1 MSETISAATI
11 GAMIFSMCIAFALPI
26 AAMIFAKIRLK
37 GMLRYVFV
45 GAAVFV
51 LFVLVLESGMH
62 ALVIGIFGEGITKNI
77 WIYALYGGLAAGLFE
92 EIGRFLAM
100 KFVMRRSLTKEN
112 AVMYGIGHGGIE
124 AMILVGLT
132 YVSNLITAVMINAG
146 MLETIL
152 AGVPEGSRET
162 TREQLSVL
170 WTLPSYTFALAGC
183 ERVSAFVLHI
193 CLSYIVYRAAKD
205 KKLLYYLLAVVIHAA
220 VDAVA
225 VLLGSMLPDYCMEIV
240 LAAIVIILA
249 VVTVKK
255 YRAEA

>member
-1 MSETISAATI
+1 MSETISSAAI
-11 GAMIFSMCIAFALPI
+11 VAMIFSMCIAFALPI

-62 ALVIGIFGEGITKNI
+62 ALVLGISGEGLTKNI

-92 EIGRFLAM
+92 ETGRFLAM

-124 AMILVGLT
+124 AMILVGLS
-132 YVSNLITAVMINAG
+132 YISNLITAMMINAG

-152 AGVPEGSRET
+152 AGVPEGIREA
-162 TREQLSVL
+162 TREQLSLL
-170 WTLPSYTFALAGC
+170 WTLPAHTFALAGC
-183 ERVSAFVLHI
+183 ERVSAFILHI
-193 CLSYIVYRAAKD
+193 CLSYIVYRAVKD
-205 KKLLYYLLAVVIHAA
+205 KKPLYYLIAVVIHAA
-220 VDAVA
+220 VDAVT
-225 VLLGSMLPDYCMEIV
+225 VLLGSVLPDYCLEIV
-240 LAAIVIILA
+240 LAVMVIILA
-249 VVTVKK
+249 VVTLKK